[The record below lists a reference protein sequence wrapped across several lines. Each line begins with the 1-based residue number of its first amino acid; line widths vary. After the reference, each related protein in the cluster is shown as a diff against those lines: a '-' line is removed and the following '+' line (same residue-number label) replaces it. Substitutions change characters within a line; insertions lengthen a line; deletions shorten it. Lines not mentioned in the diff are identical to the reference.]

1 MFNISSKFIYLIS
14 YRVRNCVSVYS
25 DMQIKFLKEQRPLTI
40 YFEEKIQLLA
50 LCQIVQLVPDICP
63 IVWHFHEFYDL

>member
-25 DMQIKFLKEQRPLTI
+25 DMQIKFLKEQRLLTI

-50 LCQIVQLVPDICP
+50 LWQIVQLVPDICP